1 MQTTLYWID
10 GPWPGRLAIVPRP
23 RGGDW
28 LEDEVRAWRAA
39 GLQIVV
45 SLLTPE
51 EAAEFDLQQQALR
64 CRDCS
69 VEFISFPIPDRGT
82 PASRDAVAALVQD
95 LEQALTAGK
104 NVALHCRQG
113 IGRSALLAACLL
125 VSAGL
130 DADAAFRRIRAARGC
145 PVPDTMEQ
153 QEWVRA
159 FAAQPLAVRE
169 ASPPWGAKPKR
180 RS

>member
-1 MQTTLYWID
+1 MPTTLYWID
-10 GPWPGRLAIVPRP
+10 GPWQGRLAIVPRP

-28 LEDEVRAWRAA
+28 LEDEVRSWRAA
-39 GLQIVV
+39 GLDVVV
-45 SLLTPE
+45 SLLTPDE
-51 EAAEFDLQQQALR
+51 ISEFDLRQQAQW
-64 CRDCS
+64 CRTHG

-82 PASRDAVAALVQD
+82 PASRDAVAALVHD
-95 LEQALTAGK
+95 LEKALMAGRT
-104 NVALHCRQG
+104 VALHCRQG

-145 PVPDTMEQ
+145 PVPDTIEQ

-159 FAAQPLAVRE
+159 FAGQPAAVKE
-169 ASPPWGAKPKR
+169 SSPPWGVKLKR
-180 RS
+180 RI